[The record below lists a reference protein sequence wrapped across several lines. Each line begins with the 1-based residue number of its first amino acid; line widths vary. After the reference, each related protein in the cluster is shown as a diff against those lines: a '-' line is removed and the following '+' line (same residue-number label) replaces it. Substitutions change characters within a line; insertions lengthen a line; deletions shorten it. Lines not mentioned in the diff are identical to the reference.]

1 MNAENRAHTARIK
14 VLYIA
19 GSGRSG
25 STLLERIL
33 GQFPALASIGELRHL
48 WLLKPDQ
55 GVLCGCG
62 APVKECAFWNAVL
75 SEASVELSDA
85 SFERFRQQRFR
96 VDRIR
101 FLPQILFPRLGKPAF
116 RADLADYRRT
126 LLAIYRAIQSR
137 TGCAYIIDSSKDI
150 STLYLLHSMPEIDLT
165 ILHMVRDSRGVTY
178 SWNKRSK
185 LRPEYTQ
192 GEVYM
197 KSRGYLEMAWD
208 WFYRQLMIH
217 ALPRRRHSYL
227 RVRYED
233 FVQDPRRTLGEL
245 EKLLDTPLDASQIL
259 QDGAAML
266 TTPNH
271 TVSGNPIRF
280 QNGLMRIQLDE
291 EWKQGMPL
299 YHKILVTFTTLP
311 FLLNYGYFRK
321 KTHE

>member
-1 MNAENRAHTARIK
+1 MPLENTAPPGNIK

-33 GQFPALASIGELRHL
+33 GQFPALVSIGELRHL

-62 APVKECAFWNAVL
+62 AAVKDCPFWRPVLA
-75 SEASVELSDA
+75 EASVELTDA
-85 SFERFRQQRFR
+85 SFERIRQQRFR

-101 FLPQILFPRLGKPAF
+101 FLPQILYPRLANQAF
-116 RADLADYRRT
+116 QADLAAYRRT
-126 LLAIYRAIQSR
+126 LLDIYRAIQSR

-150 STLYLLHSMPEIDLT
+150 STLYLLHGMPEIDLA

-178 SWNKRSK
+178 SWNKRRK

-192 GEVYM
+192 GEIYM

-208 WFYRQLMIH
+208 WFYRQLLIH
-217 ALPRRRHSYL
+217 ALPRRRHPYL

-233 FVQDPRRTLGEL
+233 FVQNPRRTFQELGEL
-245 EKLLDTPLDASQIL
+245 LKLPLDVSEIL
-259 QDGAAML
+259 QDGAASL
-266 TTPNH
+266 NQPNH

-280 QNGLMRIQLDE
+280 QNGLVKLILDD
-291 EWKQGMPL
+291 EWKNGMAFIDL
-299 YHKILVTFTTLP
+299 IVVLAVTWP
-311 FLLNYGYFRK
+311 FLLKFGYFRK
-321 KTHE
+321 SRT